1 VSGAPVLAVV
11 VDRISG
17 GPARRWLLHTQE
29 RDVKLRADGFD
40 LRAAN
45 GATLHATVIAP
56 AKPRLTVARGEGTDT
71 VAIDGDG
78 DFFVVMTVQREAAP
92 ALQSE
97 GEGLRTVVRV
107 GRRVVRYDG
116 NGLAL
121 D

>member
-1 VSGAPVLAVV
+1 MA
-11 VDRISG
+11 
-17 GPARRWLLHTQE
+17 W
-29 RDVKLRADGFD
+29 
-40 LRAAN
+40 
-45 GATLHATVIAP
+45 
-56 AKPRLTVARGEGTDT
+56 LTVARGEGTDT

-116 NGLAL
+116 DGLAV